1 MPNRTSLLWNRPI
14 ALVLTAVGLL
24 LPALRAAEADIT
36 AVTAT
41 GGLYVIDSD
50 AANGAAGYDRDAIP
64 VSVTVGLTGTAFTE
78 PVRDFRVGFR
88 MFDSDGAEIALV
100 GSSQYSNVI
109 SWPTSF
115 GAANPFGGGGQ
126 PLPSSV
132 VFTGRPKPAVRLDSN
147 KTYRIQA
154 QVQRW
159 TTSPLFS
166 GYFNLG
172 DPVQSSL
179 RRYFHFTN
187 TVSNDAA
194 RNVIAR
200 MASSPS
206 FARRFAITS
215 SPNQKGFLINAPY
228 QLRRYDNYASG
239 TSTDATP
246 VQVVWTVQLF
256 REAGTTDVEV
266 PLLAD
271 PSFETAVAVPF
282 YEAGSVPREPVL
294 VSGSASLL
302 LRPVSQLDS
311 RETYYARVTIAHR
324 ELAAPAP
331 PVVSN
336 FISTSAQR
344 LLHFNGRLDFGLVQT
359 TIEEISGEPATGA
372 TLEAG
377 TPAPSVLCS
386 PQIVTGRLAAPNNG
400 HTYGDG
406 SALAVRLLPDGRAV
420 YNNPAVTVPVTAPT
434 SPDKDREN
442 GIAFFRSGTTLSTA
456 GASAALAV
464 LVPAGMTVTG
474 SANGKLGIPFLPV
487 GVHSLSAS
495 LRPLS
500 AQLVYAPPNP
510 LHVAEETKPVQIEV
524 SQFTWVRADG
534 RIDLATTGTA
544 AYIQAAEM
552 AWLKDAPVPEA
563 QQIKRSNER
572 YYAGVTG
579 LISPGA
585 TITTS
590 GANLGAHLSAG
601 FTFGIIDF
609 RAHFPYDARV
619 VASGGQVTI
628 REDAISPVAADSRL
642 DGVTSI
648 SPTYQQACVQ
658 QGCAGVVPRFGTFR
672 LKPDNQRLLFT
683 GDGGLVAAGDFDT
696 IYQVSDRTNRLE
708 WGFISESGGVP
719 RFAHA
724 HLRRFTRGAF
734 HATGHFLR
742 AAASSA
748 PLEERPGIVHNTGFH
763 AANPAATPERPGS
776 AAYAAGNADYAGI
789 NLRAGGES
797 QAITARSIVANTQTP
812 VYSLKARSKYY
823 VRRSGNAGIHDA
835 AESPGNFVLYGF
847 PVSFANFSFGF
858 RETQNVSSATLG
870 QIVVPYP
877 SDFVQP
883 FEELILSCL
892 GDLQEAKIP
901 EDGEPQ
907 TLDYWAAE
915 FEPFSFEIQKEDGCS
930 PGGNAVLA
938 MIIRTQAHHLP
949 APLEGKVGWYSDG
962 TIVPRSDPNY
972 SVTSRF
978 TLPASLSVAGPGSE
992 NYPATPASEAYFNSY
1007 KELPSP
1013 DPIGFLSFAARVAV
1027 PYFEDLQVHLHTFAK
1042 PVNPPAGALPSRL
1055 HLMGGW
1061 TEAGKTFF
1069 SSSLFDSDHRGY
1081 PVPLNL
1087 ATYRNEG
1094 ADRLPAPGPEP
1105 SLDPF
1110 SQYRVYARRG
1120 FLNEEKFF
1128 EYPIEFL
1135 SGPRVWTSSAPQTD
1149 PILVFEVAHQLDR
1162 MSPQHA
1168 DITFGVSH
1176 DGLPALS
1183 LANSAFSFVDEAVAG
1198 TPAAGGFR
1206 NIVAG
1211 VLGNPRMDQLTGGLA
1226 SLGQVTGD
1234 RFDLFADHF
1243 IVNAVNP
1250 RLKEAYDELKTAY
1263 NGPDPWPA
1271 VAGPLLDTFK
1281 TNIDLRLHSDT
1292 LSDQP
1297 ALISGANLTLLN
1309 ATRAKL
1315 WTALDQ
1321 AVKAMDVLATTE
1333 GGQGLFIATNNY
1345 SVTRQLVK
1353 NLVQQGSPEAG
1364 AIVAQLAGPLLDAKI
1379 ADLVERGA
1387 PTLGDV
1393 RAALEE
1399 VQGRL
1404 ETLRDQV
1411 NESGEFSQALRKV
1424 IQDGTADAAFVAL
1437 QARNEMQAIVNSEP
1451 NKYFN
1456 QLPRSAFEDRVRNRL
1471 RARLMSRP
1479 MTAQLLGVMRQYLYD
1494 LDAQSRTRI
1503 DSGFQ
1508 VANRI
1513 VRNVLAESIEDVN
1526 PAYANALGG
1535 LASCLGAA
1543 DIDGY
1548 ARLNGDT
1555 LRTLRLD
1562 MKARVDLMS
1571 EMKADFYL
1579 QIDCLQSEG
1588 DEACSWG
1595 AAGEYYTEVR
1605 MGADNVEAEWLGDMR
1620 LNVGLKCTLDDNG
1633 GLLGMGGSIELAGG
1647 KAKFEKFALTEFGAT
1662 AMFGTQENYV
1672 GAKARAEFNKKA
1684 LKVGFFFGRTCDK
1697 APLKLVDPDVA
1708 SILGDPPFTGG
1719 YVYGEMS
1726 YPLNEILGIPSTC
1739 FLSLTGTVGAGIWV
1753 FTEGPEFGG
1762 KMYLKIVGEVICI
1775 AEIGGEI
1782 TLLGGKSGN
1791 DFVLKGKGRL
1801 WVEVCFLFCFEGE
1814 AGVRVKCRN
1823 SDCDFDVDV

>member
-1 MPNRTSLLWNRPI
+1 MAFFAT
-14 ALVLTAVGLL
+14 VLL
-24 LPALRAAEADIT
+24 LFAPVVRAAVADIT
-36 AVTAT
+36 AVTYT
-41 GGLYVIDSD
+41 GGVYVIDSD
-50 AANGAAGYDRDAIP
+50 ASNAAAGFDRDAIP
-64 VSVTVGLTGTAFTE
+64 VSVTVGLTGTPITE
-78 PVRDFRVGFR
+78 PIRDFRVGFR
-88 MFDSDGAEIALV
+88 MFDADGVEVALV
-100 GSSQYSNVI
+100 PSSQYSNEIV
-109 SWPTSF
+109 WPSSF
-115 GAANPFGGGGQ
+115 ASINPIGGGGQ

-132 VFTGRPKPAVRLDSN
+132 TFTGRPKPATRLDSN

-159 TTSPLFS
+159 NISLLFT
-166 GYFNLG
+166 GYLNLG
-172 DPVQSSL
+172 DPDSSL
-179 RRYFHFTN
+179 FRRFYHFTN

-200 MASSPS
+200 MASSAS
-206 FARRFAITS
+206 FSRRFAITS
-215 SPNQKGFLINAPY
+215 SPDQKGFLISAPY
-228 QLRRYDNYASG
+228 QLRRYDNYNSG
-239 TSTDATP
+239 SATDATP
-246 VQVVWTVQLF
+246 VQIVWSVQLF
-256 REAGTTDVEV
+256 REDGADDVEV
-266 PLLAD
+266 PLVAD

-282 YEAGSVPREPVL
+282 YQSGSTPRAPVV

-311 RETYYARVTIAHR
+311 RDTYYARVTLSHR
-324 ELAAPAP
+324 ELAAPAR
-331 PVVSN
+331 PVESN
-336 FISTSAQR
+336 TTGTPTLR
-344 LLHFNGRLDFGLVQT
+344 LLHFSGRLDFGLVQT
-359 TIEEISGEPATGA
+359 TIEEISGDPAGGSF
-372 TLEAG
+372 LEAG
-377 TPAPSVLCS
+377 SPAPSVLCS
-386 PQIVTGRLAAPNNG
+386 PQIVMGRLAAPNNG

-406 SALAVRLLPDGRAV
+406 SALPVRLLPDGRAV
-420 YNNPAVTVPVTAPT
+420 YNNAAATVAVTAPT

-442 GIAFFRSGTTLSTA
+442 GIAFLRVGTTLSTG
-456 GASAALAV
+456 GASASLAV
-464 LVPAGMTVTG
+464 LLPAGMTVT
-474 SANGKLGIPFLPV
+474 STANGKLGIPFLPV
-487 GVHSLSAS
+487 GVHPLSAS

-500 AQLVYAPPNP
+500 AQLTYSPANP

-534 RIDLATTGTA
+534 RIDLATTGTTT
-544 AYIQAAEM
+544 YTQAAEM
-552 AWLKDAPVPEA
+552 TWLDGAPVPDA
-563 QQIKRSNER
+563 QKIKRSNER
-572 YYAGVTG
+572 YYSEVEG

-590 GANLGAHLSAG
+590 GANLGAHLTAG
-601 FTFGIIDF
+601 FVIGPVEF
-609 RAHFPYDARV
+609 RTHFPYDARV
-619 VASGGQVTI
+619 ASSGGQVTI
-628 REDAISPVAADSRL
+628 KEDAISPAAADSRL

-648 SPTYQQACVQ
+648 SLSYQQACVQ
-658 QGCAGVVPRFGTFR
+658 QGCAGVTPRFGTFR

-696 IYQVSDRTNRLE
+696 IYQVNDRTNRLE

-812 VYSLKARSKYY
+812 DYPLKARSKYY

-835 AESPGNFVLYGF
+835 AETPGNFVLYGF

-877 SDFVQP
+877 SNFVQP

-915 FEPFSFEIQKEDGCS
+915 FEPFTFEIQKEDGCS
-930 PGGNAVLA
+930 PGGDAVLA
-938 MIIRTQAHHLP
+938 MIIQTQAHHLP
-949 APLEGKVGWYSDG
+949 APLEGKVGWYADG

-978 TLPASLSVAGPGSE
+978 PLPANFSVAGPGSE

-1007 KELPSP
+1007 KALSSP

-1042 PVNPPAGALPSRL
+1042 PINPPAGALPSRL
-1055 HLMGGW
+1055 HLTGGW
-1061 TEAGKTFF
+1061 TEGGKTFF
-1069 SSSLFDSDHRGY
+1069 SSSLFDSDHRAY
-1081 PVPLNL
+1081 PPGLNVL
-1087 ATYRNEG
+1087 TYRNEG
-1094 ADRLPAPGPEP
+1094 ANRLPAPGPDP
-1105 SLDPF
+1105 GLDPF

-1120 FLNEEKFF
+1120 FLNEDKFF
-1128 EYPIEFL
+1128 QYPIEFL
-1135 SGPRVWTSSAPQTD
+1135 SGPRVWTSSAPQTND
-1149 PILVFEVAHQLDR
+1149 ILVFNVAHQLDR

-1176 DGLPALS
+1176 AGLPALS

-1226 SLGQVTGD
+1226 TLGQVTGD

-1243 IVNAVNP
+1243 IANAVNP

-1271 VAGPLLDTFK
+1271 AAGAALTLFEFGIEDRLDT
-1281 TNIDLRLHSDT
+1281 TT
-1292 LSDQP
+1292 LSSNP
-1297 ALISGANLTLLN
+1297 AAISGQDLTLLN

-1315 WTALDQ
+1315 WTALDE
-1321 AVKAMDVLATTE
+1321 AVAAMDVLATTS
-1333 GGQGLFIATNNY
+1333 GGQGLFVATNNY

-1393 RAALEE
+1393 RAALLE
-1399 VQGRL
+1399 VRARL
-1404 ETLRDQV
+1404 VELRTQV
-1411 NESGEFSQALRKV
+1411 NGSGEFSQALRKV
-1424 IQDGTADAAFVAL
+1424 IQDASAEATYVAI
-1437 QARNEMQAIVNSEP
+1437 QAKNEMQAIANSEP

-1456 QLPRSAFEDRVRNRL
+1456 QLPQSAFEDRVRNRL

-1579 QIDCLQSEG
+1579 QIDCIQSEG
-1588 DEACSWG
+1588 DEACSWVAPG
-1595 AAGEYYTEVR
+1595 KYYTEVR
-1605 MGADNVEAEWLGDMR
+1605 IGADNIEAEWLGDMR
-1620 LNVGLKCTLDDNG
+1620 LNVGLKCTLDDDG

-1684 LKVGFFFGRTCDK
+1684 LKVGFFFGRTCSK
-1697 APLKLVDPDVA
+1697 EPLKLVDKDVA

-1739 FLSLTGTVGAGIWV
+1739 FLSLTGTVGAGIWLFV
-1753 FTEGPEFGG
+1753 EGPEFGG

>member
-1 MPNRTSLLWNRPI
+1 LI
-14 ALVLTAVGLL
+14 ALFVTLL
-24 LPALRAAEADIT
+24 LASAPALRAAVADIT
-36 AVTAT
+36 AVTYT
-41 GGLYVIDSD
+41 GGVYVIDSD
-50 AANGAAGYDRDAIP
+50 AANAGAGYDRDAIP

-88 MFDSDGAEIALV
+88 MFDTDGNEIALV
-100 GSSQYSNVI
+100 PSSQYSNEI
-109 SWPTSF
+109 AWPSSF
-115 GAANPFGGGGQ
+115 GVALPGGGGGQ

-132 VFTGRPKPAVRLDSN
+132 TFTGRPKPATRLDAN

-159 TTSPLFS
+159 NISILFT
-166 GYFNLG
+166 GYLNLG
-172 DPVQSSL
+172 DPESSL
-179 RRYFHFTN
+179 FRRFYHFNN

-200 MASSPS
+200 MASSAS
-206 FARRFAITS
+206 FSRRFAITS
-215 SPNQKGFLINAPY
+215 SPNQKGFLVNAPY
-228 QLRRYDNYASG
+228 QIRRYDNYNSG
-239 TSTDATP
+239 TATDPVP
-246 VQVVWTVQLF
+246 VQLVWSVQLY
-256 REAGTTDVEV
+256 REAGAVDVEV
-266 PLLAD
+266 PLQAD
-271 PSFETAVAVPF
+271 PSFETPVAVP
-282 YEAGSVPREPVL
+282 YYQSGSAPRAPVL
-294 VSGSASLL
+294 VSGSTPLL

-311 RETYYARVTIAHR
+311 RETYYARVTLAHR
-324 ELAAPAP
+324 ELAAPAA

-336 FISTSAQR
+336 NTVTTTLR
-344 LLHFNGRLDFGLVQT
+344 LLHFSGRLDFGLVQT
-359 TIEEISGEPATGA
+359 TIEEISGDPAPGASLEP
-372 TLEAG
+372 G

-386 PQIVTGRLAAPNNG
+386 PQIEIGRLAAPNNG

-406 SALAVRLLPDGRAV
+406 SALPVRLLPDGRAV
-420 YNNPAVTVPVTAPT
+420 YNNAAATVPVTAPT

-442 GIAFFRSGTTLSTA
+442 GIAFIRVGTTLSTA
-456 GASAALAV
+456 GASATLAV
-464 LVPAGMTVTG
+464 LVPPGMTLTG
-474 SANGKLGIPFLPV
+474 SANGKLGIPFFSV
-487 GVHSLSAS
+487 GAQSLSAS
-495 LRPLS
+495 LRPLA
-500 AQLVYAPPNP
+500 AQLTYTPANP
-510 LHVAEETKPVQIEV
+510 VHVAEETKPVQIQV
-524 SQFTWVRADG
+524 SAITWVRAEG
-534 RIDLATTGTA
+534 RLDLATTGTA
-544 AYIQAAEM
+544 TYTQAAEM
-552 AWLKDAPVPEA
+552 AWLNAAPVPA
-563 QQIKRSNER
+563 GQKIKRSNER
-572 YYAGVTG
+572 YFAGVNG
-579 LISPGA
+579 LVSPGA
-585 TITTS
+585 TIGTS
-590 GANLGAHLSAG
+590 GANVGAHLTAG
-601 FTFGIIDF
+601 FTIGPVDF
-609 RAHFPYDARV
+609 RTHFPHDARV
-619 VASGGQVTI
+619 VATGGQVTVK
-628 REDAISPVAADSRL
+628 EDAISPTSSDSRL
-642 DGVTSI
+642 DGVTSV
-648 SPTYQQACVQ
+648 SLVYQQACVQ
-658 QGCAGVVPRFGTFR
+658 QGCAGVTPRFGTFR
-672 LKPDNQRLLFT
+672 LKPDNDRLLFT

-696 IYQVSDRTNRLE
+696 VYLVNDRTNRLE
-708 WGFISESGGVP
+708 WGFIGENAGVP

-724 HLRRFTRGAF
+724 HLGRFTRGAF

-742 AAASSA
+742 AAASAA
-748 PLEERPGIVHNTGFH
+748 PLEQRPGIVHNTGFH
-763 AANPAATPERPGS
+763 AANPGAAPERPGS

-789 NLRAGGES
+789 NLRAGGENP
-797 QAITARSIVANTQTP
+797 ALTARSIVANTPTP
-812 VYSLKARSKYY
+812 AYPLKARSKYY

-835 AESPGNFVLYGF
+835 AETPGDFVLYGF

-883 FEELILSCL
+883 FEELILTCL
-892 GDLQEAKIP
+892 GDIQEAKIP

-915 FEPFSFEIQKEDGCS
+915 FQPFTFEIQKEDGCS
-930 PGGNAVLA
+930 PGGDAVLA
-938 MIIRTQAHHLP
+938 MIIRTQAHHVP

-978 TLPASLSVAGPGSE
+978 PLPANLAIAGPGSE
-992 NYPATPASEAYFNSY
+992 TYPAATVGEAYFNSY
-1007 KELPSP
+1007 KDRPSP
-1013 DPIGFLSFAARVAV
+1013 DPVGFLSFAARVAV
-1027 PYFEDLQVHLHTFAK
+1027 PYFEDLEVHLHTFAK
-1042 PVNPPAGALPSRL
+1042 PIDPPAGALPSRL
-1055 HLMGGW
+1055 HLTGGW

-1069 SSSLFDSDHRGY
+1069 SSTLFDSDHRAY
-1081 PVPLNL
+1081 PPGLNL
-1087 ATYRNEG
+1087 LTYRNEG

-1120 FLNEEKFF
+1120 FLNEDKFF

-1149 PILVFEVAHQLDR
+1149 DILVFNVAHQLDR

-1176 DGLPALS
+1176 AGLPALS

-1211 VLGNPRMDQLTGGLA
+1211 VLGNPRMDQLAGGLA
-1226 SLGQVTGD
+1226 ALGQVTGD

-1243 IVNAVNP
+1243 IANAVNP
-1250 RLKEAYDELKTAY
+1250 RLNTAFQSLKTAY

-1271 VAGPLLDTFK
+1271 AAGAALTIFELDVEGRLDT
-1281 TNIDLRLHSDT
+1281 TT
-1292 LSDQP
+1292 LSSNP
-1297 ALISGANLTLLN
+1297 ASISGANLTLLN

-1315 WTALDQ
+1315 WTALDE
-1321 AVKAMDVLATTE
+1321 AVAAMDVLATSS
-1333 GGQGLFIATNNY
+1333 GGQGLFVATNNY

-1364 AIVAQLAGPLLDAKI
+1364 AIVAQLAGPLLDAKV

-1393 RAALEE
+1393 RAALLE
-1399 VQGRL
+1399 VRTRL
-1404 ETLRDQV
+1404 VDLRTEV
-1411 NESGEFSQALRKV
+1411 NGSGEFSQALRKI
-1424 IQDGTADAAFVAL
+1424 IQDAGAEATYVAI

-1456 QLPRSAFEDRVRNRL
+1456 QLPQSAFEDRVRNRL

-1526 PAYANALGG
+1526 PAYANALDG

-1562 MKARVDLMS
+1562 MKARIDLMT

-1579 QIDCLQSEG
+1579 QIDCIQSEG
-1588 DEACSWG
+1588 DEACSWVAPG
-1595 AAGEYYTEVR
+1595 KYYTEVR
-1605 MGADNVEAEWLGDMR
+1605 LGADNIEAEWLGEMR
-1620 LNVGLKCTLDDNG
+1620 LNVGLKCTLDDDG
-1633 GLLGMGGSIELAGG
+1633 VLLGMGGSIELADG

-1684 LKVGFFFGRTCDK
+1684 LKVGFFFGRTCSK
-1697 APLKLVDPDVA
+1697 EPLKLVDKDVA

-1753 FTEGPEFGG
+1753 FVEGPEFGG